1 METTSILNNNFSNL
15 LSWFFSTKSN
25 YVFEKEPWNEK
36 LFSKILCEMY
46 HSFKTKNKKK
56 KTKKSPILNTFN
68 NDDYSCDF
76 LSPIKKIKEKLTT
89 LEKQKFLVDAILHGS
104 IGSLDYEI
112 GWSDVDISVII
123 GKNSFKSDEI
133 LSNLRKEILSCVNY
147 LYIIDPLQHHE
158 FLIST
163 DITQNYSPNPLI
175 PTVVLLNGKSL
186 TGKKNVIHLEKQSTV
201 RQAQKR
207 LMDISQMIKN
217 SVKFKHMNHHALN
230 GVYLEENFKNKN
242 TMYQLKYLLALIMTL
257 PSYFLDACGK
267 PCYKKYSFDIVKK
280 NKDINFEI
288 LEKASLIRSEW
299 PNFMKHP
306 FVGNKI
312 PEWVEKELESNY
324 FERTLNLC
332 SSFINHSPLKNKSIK
347 I

>member
-186 TGKKNVIHLEKQSTV
+186 TSKK
-201 RQAQKR
+201 
-207 LMDISQMIKN
+207 M
-217 SVKFKHMNHHALN
+217 
-230 GVYLEENFKNKN
+230 
-242 TMYQLKYLLALIMTL
+242 
-257 PSYFLDACGK
+257 
-267 PCYKKYSFDIVKK
+267 
-280 NKDINFEI
+280 
-288 LEKASLIRSEW
+288 
-299 PNFMKHP
+299 
-306 FVGNKI
+306 
-312 PEWVEKELESNY
+312 
-324 FERTLNLC
+324 
-332 SSFINHSPLKNKSIK
+332 SFI
-347 I
+347 